1 MPKPRV
7 SAAGGLAA
15 IRYSLRKGREAGGL
29 WKFYNRL
36 RSRNAC
42 KTCAFGMGG
51 QRGGMVNEHG
61 RFPEVCKKSIQAQA
75 GDMQAPITEEFF
87 QRHPISELQSW
98 TPRQMEYAGRLAFP
112 IVADEGDT
120 HFRRITWDDAL
131 DRLAEDL
138 RQSDPGETF
147 FYASGRSSNEAAF
160 LLQMLARAYG
170 TANIHNCSSYCHQA
184 SGVALSR
191 MVGSGT
197 ATVVLDDLDRADLLL
212 LAGANPAC
220 NHPRLIVKMIE
231 LRKRGGKVIVI
242 NPVKEMGL
250 VRFRV
255 PSRPMSLLLGSD
267 VSDIYLQ
274 PHVGTDIA
282 VFRALLKGVLER
294 GGENRQFVSQH
305 VEDWDAIEA
314 DAKSAS
320 WDELLS
326 TCGLSRKEID
336 RVVDALI
343 AADKGMMLWAMGLTH
358 HEHGVDNILA
368 MGNLAMSRGWI
379 GQPGCGLMP
388 IRGHSNVQG
397 VGSVGFTPGVKK
409 IFAEKMTEAYGIAAS
424 EIGLDTYGSM
434 LAADDGRIRSAVML
448 GGNLWGSNPDLD
460 WAGQA
465 LRKIGTTAYI
475 TTKLNPG
482 HVHGRGKFNLVLPVL
497 ARDEES
503 QSTTQESMFNYVRL
517 SDGGQPR
524 PGNDLKSEVEL
535 VCALAS
541 RLLPPGPF
549 PFDTMTSHAAIRKAI
564 ARVVPGY
571 AELGNIDEA
580 QQEFQIAGRTFH
592 EPTFNTPSGKIRAS
606 VPRTTSWQ
614 PAPGEYRL
622 MTLRS
627 EGQFNTVVYEEED
640 LYRGTTRRDVVMM
653 NPRDGQSL
661 GASEHQ
667 IVTVE
672 TGTGRMRA
680 AVAFIDIPQGNLAM
694 YFPEANILVPRR
706 IDRSSGTPAF
716 KSIGAR
722 ILVGDQG

>member
-1 MPKPRV
+1 
-7 SAAGGLAA
+7 
-15 IRYSLRKGREAGGL
+15 
-29 WKFYNRL
+29 
-36 RSRNAC
+36 
-42 KTCAFGMGG
+42 
-51 QRGGMVNEHG
+51 
-61 RFPEVCKKSIQAQA
+61 
-75 GDMQAPITEEFF
+75 
-87 QRHPISELQSW
+87 
-98 TPRQMEYAGRLAFP
+98 MEYAGRLVFP
-112 IVADEGDT
+112 ILADQDDT
-120 HFRRITWDDAL
+120 HFRRISWADAL
-131 DRLAEDL
+131 DRLAGDL

-170 TANIHNCSSYCHQA
+170 TTNIHNCSSYCHQA

-197 ATVVLDDLDRADLLL
+197 ATVVLGDLDRTDLLV

-231 LRKRGGKVIVI
+231 LRERGGTIIVI

-274 PHVGTDIA
+274 PHIGTDIA

-294 GGENRQFVSQH
+294 GGRNRAFVDRH
-305 VEDWDAIEA
+305 VEGWDAIEA
-314 DAKSAS
+314 DAKNAN
-320 WDELLS
+320 WDDLLR
-326 TCGLSRKEID
+326 TCGLSREEID
-336 RVVDALI
+336 RAVGALV

-379 GQPGCGLMP
+379 GRPGCGLMP
-388 IRGHSNVQG
+388 IRGHSNIQG

-409 IFAEKMTEAYGIAAS
+409 VFAEKMAEAYGITAT
-424 EIGLDTYGSM
+424 EVGLDTYGSM
-434 LAADDGRIRSAVML
+434 LAAEEGRIRTAVML
-448 GGNLWGSNPDLD
+448 GGNLWGSNPDLA
-460 WAGQA
+460 WAGRA

-482 HVHGRGKFNLVLPVL
+482 HVHGRGRVNLVFPIL
-497 ARDEES
+497 ARDEEV

-524 PGNDLKSEVEL
+524 PGDDLKSEVEL
-535 VCALAS
+535 ICALAS

-549 PFDTMTSHAAIRKAI
+549 PFDSMTSHSAIREAI
-564 ARVVPGY
+564 AKVVPGY
-571 AELGNIDEA
+571 GDLNRIDEA
-580 QQEFQIAGRTFH
+580 SQEFQIAGRTFH
-592 EPTFNTPSGKIRAS
+592 EPSFNTPSGKVRAS
-606 VPRTTSWQ
+606 VPRTSAWQ
-614 PAPGEYRL
+614 PSPGEFRL

-640 LYRGTTRRDVVMM
+640 IYRGTTRRDVVMM
-653 NPRDGQSL
+653 NQRDGQSL
-661 GASEHQ
+661 GVSENQ
-667 IVTVE
+667 EVTVE
-672 TGTGRMRA
+672 TETGRMSA
-680 AVAFIDIPQGNLAM
+680 VVAFIDIPPGNLAM
-694 YFPEANILVPRR
+694 YFPEANLLVPRR
-706 IDRSSGTPAF
+706 IDPSSGTPAF
-716 KSIGAR
+716 KSIRAR
-722 ILVGDQG
+722 VVPGKQA